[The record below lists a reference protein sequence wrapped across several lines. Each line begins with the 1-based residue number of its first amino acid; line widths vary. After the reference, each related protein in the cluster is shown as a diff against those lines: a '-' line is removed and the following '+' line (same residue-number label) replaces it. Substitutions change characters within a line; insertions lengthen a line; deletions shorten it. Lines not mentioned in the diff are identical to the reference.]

1 MILKS
6 LAALLVLGAS
16 SLAIPQD
23 AEGEEA
29 LKSGTYAIDGGHSN
43 VLFRV
48 THLGVAPFWGRFNQ
62 VEGQVTLDAEDL
74 SKSKVSIVI
83 PVDSVDSNSAD
94 RDGHLKSPDFF
105 SAKEFPE
112 LTFESTKVSQAR
124 DGVLRV
130 TGDLTML
137 GESNEVS
144 FDAHQI
150 GHGERGRFGYR
161 AGYEADFTVT
171 RSDFGMDFMVGMLG
185 DEVRLI
191 VALETILQ

>member
-16 SLAIPQD
+16 SLVVPQD

-29 LKSGTYAIDGGHSN
+29 LESGTYAIDGGHSS

-62 VEGQVTLDAEDL
+62 IEGQVTLDVEDP
-74 SKSKVSIVI
+74 SNSEVSIVI
-83 PVDSVDSNSAD
+83 PAESVDSNNAD

-105 SAKEFPE
+105 SVKEFPE

-130 TGDLTML
+130 TGDLSML
-137 GESNEVS
+137 GESNVVS

-161 AGYEADFTVT
+161 AGYEADFSIT

-191 VALETILQ
+191 VSLETVLQ